1 MWYLGSS
8 WEQKQQEWTDSRY
21 IEKRELGDGGTWRVR
36 KRDEE
41 MTTPLGE
48 GWRCSQKRA
57 IQEEEQIWGKDR
69 LGFLDKL
76 GVPRCWNDWQFI
88 KKECF
93 DLKRKVMIR
102 NTDVSVIEALEVS
115 GAVKG
120 GLVSRENLRAEDESL
135 REVDSEW
142 LRERNPS
149 SSPLYPVITPRRP
162 SSILRLTSFD
172 SSSRPTWD
180 ILYSSE
186 LILPCLR
193 WLLFLRALTARCTP
207 LS

>member
-1 MWYLGSS
+1 MWCLGSS
-8 WEQKQQEWTDSRY
+8 WEQKQQEWTDSGY

-36 KRDEE
+36 KREEE
-41 MTTPLGE
+41 MATPLGE
-48 GWRCSQKRA
+48 GWGCSQKRA

-102 NTDVSVIEALEVS
+102 STDVSVIEALEVC

-149 SSPLYPVITPRRP
+149 SSPLYRHHTNT
-162 SSILRLTSFD
+162 SILHPPAD
-172 SSSRPTWD
+172 
-180 ILYSSE
+180 
-186 LILPCLR
+186 
-193 WLLFLRALTARCTP
+193 
-207 LS
+207 

>member
-1 MWYLGSS
+1 MKCQVIVCNSKSIKISLQMWFLGSS
-8 WEQKQQEWTDSRY
+8 WQQKQQEWTDSGY

-36 KRDEE
+36 KREEE

-48 GWRCSQKRA
+48 GWACSQKRA

-102 NTDVSVIEALEVS
+102 TTDVSVIEAWKYVEL
-115 GAVKG
+115 
-120 GLVSRENLRAEDESL
+120 SREG
-135 REVDSEW
+135 
-142 LRERNPS
+142 
-149 SSPLYPVITPRRP
+149 
-162 SSILRLTSFD
+162 
-172 SSSRPTWD
+172 
-180 ILYSSE
+180 
-186 LILPCLR
+186 
-193 WLLFLRALTARCTP
+193 LFLEKIWGLKMNPWGRSTV
-207 LS
+207 SD